1 MKETLALKIKK
12 KTQEI
17 ASVSGN
23 IPGVIIIHDLPQ
35 LNLIF
40 MSEMGLK
47 LLGKKWDDIKELKF
61 EDFQKQFFN
70 EEDAKKNMPKIVGLL
85 ETNTDTPVSYFQ
97 QVRTSKTREWDWYMC
112 TVKVLLRDSEGRPIL
127 IITVAMQ
134 IDAQNYF
141 TANAAQ
147 LLEEN
152 EFLKNHYHEFAR
164 LTKREKEILGLMA
177 KGRSTAQIADA
188 LYISETTA
196 ETHRKNIKTKIKINA
211 PNDLYMYTHAFDLL

>member
-12 KTQEI
+12 KTNEI
-17 ASVSGN
+17 ASISDN

-47 LLGKKWDDIKELKF
+47 LLGKKWNDIKELKF
-61 EDFQKQFFN
+61 EDFQRQFFN

-85 ETNTDTPVSYFQ
+85 EANTDTPVSYFQ

-164 LTKREKEILGLMA
+164 LTKREKEILGMMA
-177 KGRSTAQIADA
+177 IGKSTAQIADA

-196 ETHRKNIKTKIKINA
+196 ETHRKNIKSKIKINS
-211 PNDLYMYTHAFDLL
+211 PNDLYMYTHAFDLI

>member
-1 MKETLALKIKK
+1 MKEPLALKVK
-12 KTQEI
+12 KTVKEI
-17 ASVSGN
+17 ASVSSN

-35 LNLIF
+35 LNLMF
-40 MSEMGLK
+40 MSEWGLK
-47 LLGKKWDDIKELKF
+47 LLGKKWEDIKELKF
-61 EDFQKQFFN
+61 EEFQKKFFN
-70 EEDAKKNMPKIVGLL
+70 EEDAKKNMPKIVALL
-85 ETNTDTPVSYFQ
+85 ETNTDTSVSYFQ
-97 QVRTSKTREWDWYMC
+97 QVRTSKIREWDWYMC
-112 TVKVLLRDSEGRPIL
+112 TVKVLLRDNDGAPIL

-134 IDAQNYF
+134 VGAQNYF

-177 KGRSTAQIADA
+177 LGKSTAQIADS
-188 LYISETTA
+188 LYISEATA

-211 PNDLYMYTHAFDLL
+211 PNDLYMYTHAFDLI